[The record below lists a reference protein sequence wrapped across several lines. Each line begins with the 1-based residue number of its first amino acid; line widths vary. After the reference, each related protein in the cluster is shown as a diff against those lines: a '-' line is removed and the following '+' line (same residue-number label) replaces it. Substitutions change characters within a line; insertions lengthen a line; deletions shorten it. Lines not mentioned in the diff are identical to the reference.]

1 MNELIIPLNDGHR
14 LVLAGDYTP
23 ASRPTRHEPGTTE
36 AFEPLAAWVEEPR
49 GRRVEV
55 TALLERIER
64 AVPGFAWG
72 AWAEVL
78 ALAQLTRER
87 EERWLE
93 RALARREVA

>member
-1 MNELIIPLNDGHR
+1 MDELSIPLDDGHR

-23 ASRPTRHEPGTTE
+23 PSPATRHEPGTPE
-36 AFEPLAAWVEEPR
+36 AFEPLAAWVEEPH
-49 GRRVEV
+49 GRRIEV

-64 AVPGFAWG
+64 AVPGFSWA
-72 AWAEVL
+72 AWAEVA

-87 EERWLE
+87 EETWLE

>member
-1 MNELIIPLNDGHR
+1 MSELSIPLDDGHR

-23 ASRPTRHEPGTTE
+23 AARPTRHEPGVAE

-49 GRRVEV
+49 GRRIEV

-72 AWAEVL
+72 AWAEIA

-87 EERWLE
+87 EEAWLE